1 MGVTT
6 ESYRKTKQQIT
17 KQKGGRIMKILSLLL
32 SLLIA
37 FSALTLSAS
46 AAALP
51 EVKNLTAYNIDDDEV
66 NLRWSAVSG
75 ADGYQI
81 YVYST
86 KTNSWKKLGS
96 TQKTRFEAEDLM
108 SAKEY
113 KFRVRAYDKKTGGT
127 VYSSYANV
135 TAKTEPDEVEG
146 VRATAKTSTSV
157 TLSWLPV
164 KRATGYQVFIYS
176 ASKGK
181 YVRKTAVTGT
191 TAKITGRKAGT
202 TYKFK
207 VRAYFKANG
216 VGQSSYGEF
225 SDVISVK
232 TTGTAAVTTT
242 QQPQNS
248 VIGNDK
254 ASTIALNHAGL
265 SKSQARGFECKL
277 DRENGITVYEVEFE
291 YKGYEYEYEIN
302 AVSGKII
309 SVEKSRD

>member
-1 MGVTT
+1 
-6 ESYRKTKQQIT
+6 
-17 KQKGGRIMKILSLLL
+17 MKILSLLL

-75 ADGYQI
+75 ADGYQV

-108 SAKEY
+108 SAKQY

-146 VRATAKTSTSV
+146 VRVAAKTKTSV
-157 TLSWLPV
+157 TLSWRPV

-232 TTGTAAVTTT
+232 TSGTAAATKPTSAPSSNT
-242 QQPQNS
+242 D
-248 VIGNDK
+248 VIGTTK
-254 ASTIALNHAGL
+254 AGTIALNHAGL
-265 SKSQARGFECKL
+265 SKSQVRGFQCKL
-277 DRENGITVYEVEFE
+277 DRENGITVYEVEFD
-291 YKGYEYEYEIN
+291 YGVYEYEYEIN

>member
-1 MGVTT
+1 
-6 ESYRKTKQQIT
+6 
-17 KQKGGRIMKILSLLL
+17 MKILSLLL

-75 ADGYQI
+75 ADGYQV

-96 TQKTRFEAEDLM
+96 TKNTRFEADDLM
-108 SAKEY
+108 SAKQY

-127 VYSSYANV
+127 AYSDYAGV
-135 TAKTEPDEVEG
+135 TAKTEPDEVDG
-146 VRATAKTSTSV
+146 LRATAKTNTSV

-164 KRATGYQVFIYS
+164 KRATGYQVYIYS
-176 ASKGK
+176 TSKGK

-191 TAKITGRKAGT
+191 SAKITGRKAGT

-248 VIGNDK
+248 VIGNDR
-254 ASTIALNHAGL
+254 ATTIALNHAGF
-265 SKSQARGFECKL
+265 SKSQVRDFECKL

-302 AVSGKII
+302 AATGKII